1 LNGGGDVST
10 VVEIII
16 VIYTKN
22 EMENEKLKKMDVR
35 TRRKNKN
42 ENIFT
47 QILKEVI
54 NYRVHTQTTTTYRYY

>member
-1 LNGGGDVST
+1 
-10 VVEIII
+10 
-16 VIYTKN
+16 
-22 EMENEKLKKMDVR
+22 MDVR

-42 ENIFT
+42 ENIVT